1 MMQRMRPPVIWE
13 SQRLRCLLFTPGSE
27 PRKLRRVDDFGAD
40 GVVLD
45 LEDAVAEAEKT
56 EARALVRAALA
67 GLRSTPVV
75 AVRVNG
81 ADTNRF
87 ADDVR
92 SVVTPDLDCVMVP
105 KVEDAQLLDQLDDLL
120 AELEAEAGLERGTI
134 RVLPTLETAAGVANA
149 ETIATG
155 GGGRVVT
162 LLFGIVDYSRDL
174 DIEVGAD
181 AHELLYPRS
190 RVAIAARAAGLRA
203 PLDGPWLDLE
213 DLDGLAEETRR
224 VRALG
229 FGGRIAIY
237 PGQVD
242 VIQRT
247 CSELPESTRERLRR
261 VVEEFERAES
271 EGIAS
276 IQVDG
281 RFVDY
286 PVYVHAK
293 QRLA

>member
-1 MMQRMRPPVIWE
+1 MRPPVEWE
-13 SQRLRCLLFTPGSE
+13 SQRLRCLLFAPGSE
-27 PRKLRRVDDFGAD
+27 PRKLRRVHEFGAD

-56 EARALVRAALA
+56 EARATVRGALA
-67 GLRSTPVV
+67 GLRATPVV
-75 AVRVNG
+75 VVRVNG

-92 SVVTPDLDCVMVP
+92 AVVTPDLDCVMVP
-105 KVEDAQLLDQLDDLL
+105 KVEDPALLDELDALL
-120 AELEAEAGLERGTI
+120 AELEAPLGLERGTI
-134 RVLPTLETAAGVANA
+134 RVLPILETAAGVANA
-149 ETIATG
+149 DAIAAG
-155 GGGRVVT
+155 GSGRLVT
-162 LLFGIVDYSRDL
+162 LLFGIADYSRDL
-174 DIEVGAD
+174 GIEVGAEG
-181 AHELLYPRS
+181 HELLYARS

-203 PLDGPWLDLE
+203 PLDGPWLDLQ
-213 DLDGLAEETRR
+213 DLDGLAAETRR

-237 PGQVD
+237 PAQVD

-247 CSELPESTRERLRR
+247 CSELSDTAREQLRR
-261 VVEEFERAES
+261 VVEEFERAEA

>member
-1 MMQRMRPPVIWE
+1 MRPPVKWE
-13 SQRLRCLLFTPGSE
+13 SQRLRCLLFAPGSE
-27 PRKLRRVDDFGAD
+27 PRKLRRVDEFGAD

-56 EARALVRAALA
+56 EARTLVRAALA
-67 GLRSTPVV
+67 GLRATPVV
-75 AVRVNG
+75 VVRVNG

-92 SVVTPDLDCVMVP
+92 AVVSPDLDCVMVP
-105 KVEDAQLLDQLDDLL
+105 KVEGPEILDELDALLT
-120 AELEAEAGLERGTI
+120 ELEAPRGAVRI
-134 RVLPTLETAAGVANA
+134 LPILETAAGVANA
-149 ETIATG
+149 DAIAAG
-155 GGGRVVT
+155 GNGRVIT

-174 DIEVGAD
+174 DIEVGPD
-181 AHELLYPRS
+181 AHELLYARS

-203 PLDGPWLDLE
+203 PLDGPWLDLQ

-224 VRALG
+224 VRRLG

-237 PGQVD
+237 PGQVE

-247 CSELPESTRERLRR
+247 CGELSETARERLQR

-281 RFVDY
+281 HFVDY

>member
-1 MMQRMRPPVIWE
+1 MWE
-13 SQRLRCLLFTPGSE
+13 NQRLRCLLFAPGSE

-56 EARALVRAALA
+56 EARALVREALA
-67 GLRSTPVV
+67 ELQAAPVV
-75 AVRVNG
+75 VVRVNG
-81 ADTNRF
+81 ADTKRF

-92 SVVTPDLDCVMVP
+92 AVVTPDLDCVMVP
-105 KVEDAQLLDQLDDLL
+105 KVEGPEVLDRLDALLT
-120 AELEAEAGLERGTI
+120 ELEVPLGIAPGTVRI
-134 RVLPTLETAAGVANA
+134 LPILETAAGVANA
-149 ETIATG
+149 DAIAAG
-155 GGGRVVT
+155 GRGRVVT

-174 DIEVGAD
+174 DIEVGAEGL
-181 AHELLYPRS
+181 ELLYARS
-190 RVAIAARAAGLRA
+190 RVAIAARAAGLRP
-203 PLDGPWLDLE
+203 PLDGPWLDLR
-213 DLDGLAEETRR
+213 DLDGLAAETRR

-237 PGQVD
+237 PGQVE

-247 CSELPESTRERLRR
+247 CDELSDATRAHLQR

-271 EGIAS
+271 EGVAS

-293 QRLA
+293 RRLA

>member
-1 MMQRMRPPVIWE
+1 M
-13 SQRLRCLLFTPGSE
+13 LFTPGSE
-27 PRKLRRVDDFGAD
+27 ARKLRRVDDFGAD

-56 EARALVRAALA
+56 EARAAVRAALA

-92 SVVTPDLDCVMVP
+92 AVVTPDLDCVMVP
-105 KVEDAQLLDQLDDLL
+105 KVEDAAILHELDGLL
-120 AELEAEAGLERGTI
+120 AGLEAQAGLERGTI
-134 RVLPTLETAAGVANA
+134 RVLPTLETALGVANA
-149 ETIATG
+149 ETIAAG

-247 CSELPESTRERLRR
+247 CSELPENTRERLRR

-286 PVYVHAK
+286 PVYAHAK

>member
-1 MMQRMRPPVIWE
+1 
-13 SQRLRCLLFTPGSE
+13 
-27 PRKLRRVDDFGAD
+27 
-40 GVVLD
+40 
-45 LEDAVAEAEKT
+45 
-56 EARALVRAALA
+56 
-67 GLRSTPVV
+67 
-75 AVRVNG
+75 
-81 ADTNRF
+81 
-87 ADDVR
+87 
-92 SVVTPDLDCVMVP
+92 MVP
-105 KVEDAQLLDQLDDLL
+105 KVEDAGLLDELDELL
-120 AELEAEAGLERGTI
+120 TELEEQAGLDRGTI

-149 ETIATG
+149 DSIAAG
-155 GGGRVVT
+155 GAGRVVT
-162 LLFGIVDYSRDL
+162 LLFGIVDFTRDL
-174 DIEVGAD
+174 DLEVGTD
-181 AHELLYPRS
+181 GDELLYARS

-203 PLDGPWLDLE
+203 PLDGPYLDLQN
-213 DLDGLAEETRR
+213 LDGLAEETRR

-247 CSELPESTRERLRR
+247 CSELPDAMRERLQR